1 VDVLLSYAHEDRPVA
16 TAIAGELG
24 RLGVDVWW
32 DHDLIGG
39 DDFRQRIE
47 EMLVRTPATIVIWSR
62 RSVQSKWVINEA
74 LIADNHR
81 RMIPVSIDSEP
92 PPIDFRSAHTIDLKD
107 WLPGDRLPDALVRT
121 VAGRLGRAL
130 EYEAPSSPA
139 KGVARLSRR
148 VSATWYNDFQSAV
161 LYLIG
166 HGLACFL
173 VEATIP
179 ALKSEL
185 AWAEHGVFS
194 YVLALIE
201 STIVA
206 ALYLRPLL
214 EVRRIA
220 EATRLFVT
228 AMAIGV
234 LAYSVVD
241 AITGLSKNE
250 LMIIFGSTAFIFTL
264 ITALAESAA
273 NRA

>member
-1 VDVLLSYAHEDRPVA
+1 MDVLLSYAHEDRPVA

-24 RLGVDVWW
+24 KLGVDVWW

-39 DDFRQRIE
+39 EDFRQRIE
-47 EMLVRTPATIVIWSR
+47 GMLERTPVTIVIWSR

-74 LIADNHR
+74 LIADKHR
-81 RMIPVSIDSEP
+81 HMIPVSIDGEP

-130 EYEAPSSPA
+130 DYEAPASPTH
-139 KGVARLSRR
+139 GVARLSRR
-148 VSATWYNDFQSAV
+148 INATWYNDFQSAV

-173 VEATIP
+173 VEASIP
-179 ALKSEL
+179 ALKGEL
-185 AWAEHGVFS
+185 AWSEHGIFS
-194 YVLALIE
+194 YGLALIE

-220 EATRLFVT
+220 NATRLFIT

-234 LAYSVVD
+234 VAYGVVD
-241 AITGLSKNE
+241 AVAGLSKNE
-250 LMIIFGSTAFIFTL
+250 LMVIFGSTTFVFIL
-264 ITALAESAA
+264 ITALAESTA